1 MEKYERNHDQ
11 LILDILDYIFL
22 KICGI
27 FNYFEKKIEKKPI
40 LLKDIVIRY

>member
-1 MEKYERNHDQ
+1 MKLERIHDL

-27 FNYFEKKIEKKPI
+27 FDYFEKRIEKKPI
-40 LLKDIVIRY
+40 LLKDIIIRY